1 LTRELGKISVLVLI
15 SRILKTWLDDDLYL
29 VNYRGEAANAAYYRT
44 VVKLFDITE
53 LAGVLGIHQAPAE
66 SGCLSAARFTTSAI
80 FHFPPFFCRLPKSS
94 RVLMMLMPLMRC
106 S

>member
-1 LTRELGKISVLVLI
+1 MDENHKISVLVLI

-80 FHFPPFFCRLPKSS
+80 FFIFPLFFAVSPKA
-94 RVLMMLMPLMRC
+94 RGC
-106 S
+106 